1 MARHA
6 RLHVLSEVLTT
17 GLVAAFHDDDVEV
30 AEKIALALL
39 DGGARAIEFLNRSDG
54 ALARFG
60 ELLQRVRARRP
71 EAIVGIGSIVDPPS
85 AALALNAGA
94 DFVVSPILHPFL
106 ARLCNRRKV
115 ALLPGCTTVTEIS
128 QAEALGAEI
137 VKLFPSAALDGAE
150 FIRSLHGPMPW
161 SRVMPTG
168 NAVDRTRE
176 SVERW
181 IKAGA
186 CALGTGSHLVRTDDV
201 AAGRFAEITART
213 KQMLA
218 WIAGARAEA
227 SATARGSGS

>member
-6 RLHVLSEVLTT
+6 RLHVLSEVLKS
-17 GLVAAFHDDDVEV
+17 GLVAAFHDERIEV
-30 AEKIALALL
+30 AEKVAFALL

-60 ELLQRVRARRP
+60 ELLQRVRSRRP
-71 EAIVGIGSIVDPPS
+71 EAIVGIGSIVDPPT

-94 DFVVSPILHPFL
+94 DFVVSPIVHPAI

-115 ALLPGCTTVTEIS
+115 ALFPGCTSVTEIS
-128 QAEALGAEI
+128 QAESFGAEI

-150 FIRSLHGPMPW
+150 FIRSLRGPMPW
-161 SRVMPTG
+161 SLVMPTG
-168 NAVDRTRE
+168 NAVECTKE

-181 IKAGA
+181 IAAGA
-186 CALGTGSHLVRTDDV
+186 CALGTGSHLVKPDDV

-213 KQMLA
+213 KQMVA
-218 WIAGARAEA
+218 WIAGARVTRA
-227 SATARGSGS
+227 

>member
-6 RLHVLSEVLTT
+6 RLHVFEEILKS
-17 GLVAAFHDDDVEV
+17 GLVATFHDEKLDV
-30 AEKIALALL
+30 AEKIAHALL

-60 ELLQRVRARRP
+60 ELLQRVRAKRSD
-71 EAIVGIGSIVDPPS
+71 AIVGIGSIVDAPT

-94 DFVVSPILHPFL
+94 DFVVSPILHPWI

-115 ALLPGCTTVTEIS
+115 AHLPGCTTVSEIS
-128 QAEALGAEI
+128 QAESLGAEI
-137 VKLFPSAALDGAE
+137 VKLFPSAAFDGAE

-161 SRVMPTG
+161 SHVMPTG
-168 NAVDRTRE
+168 QAVECTQS

-186 CALGTGSHLVRTDDV
+186 CALGSGAHLVRPDDV

-213 KQMLA
+213 KQMFA
-218 WIAGARAEA
+218 WIAGARVTRA
-227 SATARGSGS
+227 

>member
-6 RLHVLSEVLTT
+6 RLHVLTEVLKS
-17 GLVAAFHDDDVEV
+17 GLVATFHDEKLEV
-30 AEKIALALL
+30 AEKIAFALL

-60 ELLQRVRARRP
+60 ELLQRIRARRP
-71 EAIVGIGSIVDPPS
+71 EAIVGIGSIVDPPT

-94 DFVVSPILHPFL
+94 DFVVSPILHPWI
-106 ARLCNRRKV
+106 ARLCNRRKI
-115 ALLPGCTTVTEIS
+115 ALFPGCTTVTEIS
-128 QAEALGAEI
+128 QAESLGAEI

-168 NAVDRTRE
+168 NAVECSKE

-186 CALGTGSHLVRTDDV
+186 CALGAGGHLVRADDV
-201 AAGRFAEITART
+201 AAGRYAEISART

-218 WIAGARAEA
+218 WIAAARVT
-227 SATARGSGS
+227 TA